1 MSDMSGHVVKLNDD
15 EEDEDNDDTGG
26 LLSHDDSDDDFADLR
41 HQNKSRGRSVLKRL
55 RVGGDKGLVP
65 YPAMRSGTV
74 MQLLNT
80 LTICCIFF
88 GMVRKSHFS
97 IWRYRIFFSLQSLR
111 NKSVLDKSL

>member
-41 HQNKSRGRSVLKRL
+41 QNKSRGRSVLKRL
-55 RVGGDKGLVP
+55 RVGGDKGGLVP

-88 GMVRKSHFS
+88 GMVRQFHNFACGS
-97 IWRYRIFFSLQSLR
+97 
-111 NKSVLDKSL
+111 

>member
-88 GMVRKSHFS
+88 GMVRECYFS
-97 IWRYRIFFSLQSLR
+97 IWKCRIIALQCFREQKGS
-111 NKSVLDKSL
+111 